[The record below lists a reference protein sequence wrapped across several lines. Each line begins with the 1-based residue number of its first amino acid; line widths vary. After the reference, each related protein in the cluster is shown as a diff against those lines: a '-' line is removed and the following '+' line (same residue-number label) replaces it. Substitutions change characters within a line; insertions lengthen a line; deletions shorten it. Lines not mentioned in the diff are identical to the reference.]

1 MSGSA
6 SLKPDLSASAP
17 TPLSRLGSQ
26 CGCRHFE
33 PVGGNYAHHNLAM
46 CRPFIICARSL
57 GHRRSGMPD
66 LEIVRSGNQSLDGGA
81 DDVVDAGARIADTR
95 LLCSIRRTIRLR
107 VCVQLSASL
116 RHRQIQDRQIG
127 WQV

>member
-81 DDVVDAGARIADTR
+81 DVWSTPARGSQTLGYFVLFAEPFGFG
-95 LLCSIRRTIRLR
+95 CA
-107 VCVQLSASL
+107 CN
-116 RHRQIQDRQIG
+116 
-127 WQV
+127 